1 MPWKNLLLLTLA
13 GGAGTLARYGLTAW
27 MQRFGGEGGFPWGTL
42 AVNAL
47 GCLLFGLAVGALESR
62 VHLSPQVRLIV
73 LTGFM
78 GAFTT
83 FSTFAFETT
92 HLARAS
98 GVSAAMANLA
108 AHNLL
113 GLAMALAGF
122 LLGRLL

>member
-27 MQRFGGEGGFPWGTL
+27 ARRLAGEAFPWGTL
-42 AVNAL
+42 AVNGL
-47 GCLLFGLAVGALESR
+47 GCLLFGLAVGAFESR
-62 VHLSPQVRLIV
+62 LHLSPQVRLV
-73 LTGFM
+73 LLTGFM

-98 GVSAAMANLA
+98 GMAAAAANVA
-108 AHNLL
+108 AHNAL
-113 GLAMALAGF
+113 GVTMAVVGF
-122 LLGRLL
+122 VLGRLV